1 MLLDTGNFTTCS
13 ICHCYFFL
21 VEFVFISSCNTTCA
35 VTTHIIASRHDTY
48 LVSVKHPGKESKWKC
63 LRQHNTRCQLVF
75 YLHLL
80 SFVLAL
86 PFSMSLYE
94 VNCKPDMSPEYVVT
108 ARGYSWGFI
117 IFFFF
122 WEGLCKSIS
131 ALHFVESYR
140 RYFLLL
146 KIKISDRF
154 VLDCSAVF
162 EFDLKTGKKK
172 VKSQLIIIEHRM
184 IVCVNLS
191 SNCGLSCMPQF
202 LMTLPIITCL
212 AQALD

>member
-21 VEFVFISSCNTTCA
+21 VEFVFISSGNTTCA

-94 VNCKPDMSPEYVVT
+94 VNCKPDMSSEYVVT
-108 ARGYSWGFI
+108 ARRYSWGFI
-117 IFFFF
+117 FFGR
-122 WEGLCKSIS
+122 GLCKSIS

-146 KIKISDRF
+146 ERKNSDRF

-162 EFDLKTGKKK
+162 EFGQEKKK

-184 IVCVNLS
+184 IVCVNLT
-191 SNCGLSCMPQF
+191 SNCDVIVMHATISNG
-202 LMTLPIITCL
+202 T
-212 AQALD
+212 AHYV